1 MKICITLTY
10 ILITSSYLTFSG
22 SIPYPIQ
29 PLIKALPIFFLF
41 LLLIYF
47 SAFRSSK
54 RLPILIFTAG
64 MLASAAG
71 DITLSLRISNSFV
84 AGLGFFLMAHLCYSL
99 AFYLRQRTAATQC
112 KMLLSVVFVY
122 TITMAIIILPHTET
136 FLIPVTFYLLVICL
150 MTMLAALQS
159 ISKSVLFSG
168 AMLFMIS
175 DTFIAL
181 NKFVVSIPYSGLIV
195 MLTYYT
201 AQGLLTAGVLH
212 NVYSTSNKS

>member
-1 MKICITLTY
+1 MKISIIITY
-10 ILITSSYLTFSG
+10 ILVASSYLTFSG
-22 SIPYPIQ
+22 SIPYPIH

-41 LLLIYF
+41 LLLIYYSVYHF
-47 SAFRSSK
+47 SK
-54 RLPILIFTAG
+54 RLPILIFAAG

-71 DITLSLRISNSFV
+71 DIILSLRISNSFV
-84 AGLGFFLMAHLCYSL
+84 AGLCFFLIAHLCYSL
-99 AFYLRQRTAATQC
+99 TFYLRQRTAATQC
-112 KMLLSVVFVY
+112 KMFLSAVFVY
-122 TITMAIIILPHTET
+122 TVTMAIIILPRTET

-150 MTMLAALQS
+150 MTMLAALQNINKS
-159 ISKSVLFSG
+159 ILFSG

-181 NKFVVSIPYSGLIV
+181 NKFVVSIPYSGSIV

-212 NVYSTSNKS
+212 KVYDSPNDA